1 MRLVR
6 IAKGRW
12 EILAPAD
19 LLDLQGQDSRAA
31 RDFLSI
37 CLRVYLPLEGPPPF
51 SLPHYQPCG
60 DGLFEL
66 RHQGRGLGVL
76 FRDDE
81 SRRIIYTNA
90 GAEQTALLSRE
101 RYFQA
106 KSAQGLEI
114 LEKAGVDGGHLP
126 D

>member
-12 EILAPAD
+12 EILAPIEPGGEF
-19 LLDLQGQDSRAA
+19 QGIDSRAA

-37 CLRVYLPLEGPPPF
+37 CLRVYLPLEGPPP
-51 SLPHYQPCG
+51 SNLPHFQPFG
-60 DGLFEL
+60 DGIFEL
-66 RHQGRGLGVL
+66 RHQGQGLGVL

-81 SRRIIYTNA
+81 SRRIVYA
-90 GAEQTALLSRE
+90 SAKAEIQTALLSKE

-106 KSAQGLEI
+106 KSGQGLEI
-114 LEKAGVDGGHLP
+114 LEAGMTPERV
-126 D
+126 

>member
-12 EILAPAD
+12 EILTPAD
-19 LLDLQGQDSRAA
+19 LEDLNGQDSRAA

-37 CLRVYLPLEGPPPF
+37 CLRVYLPLEGPPP
-51 SLPHYQPCG
+51 SHLPHYQPCG

-81 SRRIIYTNA
+81 SRRIVYA
-90 GAEQTALLSRE
+90 SAKAEIQAALLSKQQ
-101 RYFQA
+101 YFQA

-114 LEKAGVDGGHLP
+114 LEAGMTPERV
-126 D
+126 